1 MAESR
6 DLAPENLPESPG
18 AGPAESSACAVRE
31 SMETIVFP
39 ARAGAPPSNK
49 PPVEIY
55 LGTEPAQY
63 RANRVFGYSIERVR
77 DPGREVRIHVMSD
90 LPSFN
95 RRMWTTGFTNYR
107 FAIPAFQG
115 GRGRAIYNDED
126 QIYLTD
132 PGELFD
138 LDLGSASHLS
148 ISDTESSV
156 MLIDCERMAPLWTLE
171 QAQKGWKKTM
181 LRKASK
187 ATGVRGE
194 LDPGWNARDE
204 EFRPG
209 VSHLLHYTT
218 LHTQPWRP
226 FPERFVYQ
234 KGAYT
239 QIWHDLE
246 REAIAEGFELFT
258 RKSPSRG
265 FMSLLGQL
273 NDLPVSELGSGIGV
287 SGFLAGSVES
297 LARKTKSATLLEIQ
311 PDLRGDQIQTPGR
324 FGLDSERRVGIL
336 EFLSGLGDDERFDG
350 VLCVEGLEDLPV
362 WDVPW
367 VVETLFARARRF
379 VHVAVRTPETLPRR
393 RLLLPPQGT
402 THTLAWWRSH
412 FEAASQ
418 RHPELSWELMSARGR
433 SFEREDQLTV
443 RTGGQRPDQTPP
455 QVWTLSDGAPGNDC
469 QLNALTD
476 ALNWPAARLDVRLN
490 SLSRLPLLSRGAHLH
505 GLESFG
511 SRGRDG
517 SRGKEALPGPFP
529 DVLLVAGRRVAPIAR
544 WIREQSRGR
553 TQVVALG
560 PKAATP
566 ADAVDLAVT
575 PRGAQLFPHPNRF
588 ETDRPLTHTAKPT
601 KAWRDRIA
609 KFPGQKVVFLLGSG
623 TARLGLD
630 DESAVALGRLV
641 KESAES
647 LGASVLVSASRRTR
661 ASIFEGCLRGLGSA
675 AFVHRETPEQRDE
688 ERPWS
693 ALVEAADL
701 FVIAGLGETTLAEVC
716 ATGKPVFL
724 SPQLAGGRSPWARL
738 RDGVIER
745 IVERSQARPLN
756 DRGTVKP
763 QEGLELF
770 SAKLI
775 DRGWVRP
782 RRDAEALR
790 GRLVRA
796 GHARLLRAPIRAT
809 DLGGFA
815 APDVSEVGVVARRI
829 KKMLG
834 VPFDPNETDLNE
846 TDASEMETT
855 NAKNDL

>member
-1 MAESR
+1 MAEIR
-6 DLAPENLPESPG
+6 DRVPQNSPDASG
-18 AGPAESSACAVRE
+18 SGPAEPSAREIRE
-31 SMETIVFP
+31 SMETVVLP
-39 ARAGAPPSNK
+39 VRAGATPSDK

-63 RANRVFGYSIERVR
+63 RANRVFGFSIERVR
-77 DPGREVRIHVMSD
+77 DPGREVRIHLMSE
-90 LPSFN
+90 LPGFN

-107 FAIPAFQG
+107 FAIPAFQEG
-115 GRGRAIYNDED
+115 QGRAIYNDED

-138 LDLGSASHLS
+138 HEIGTASHLS

-156 MLIDCERMAPLWTLE
+156 MLIDCERMAPIWTLE
-171 QAQKGWKKTM
+171 RAQKGWKKSM

-187 ATGVRGE
+187 ASGIRGD

-204 EFRPG
+204 EFQPG
-209 VSHLLHYTT
+209 RSHLLHYTT

-258 RKSPSRG
+258 CESPSRG
-265 FMSLLGQL
+265 FVSLLGRL
-273 NDLPVSELGSGIGV
+273 KELPVSELGSGIGV
-287 SGFLAGSVES
+287 SGVLAGGVES
-297 LARKTKSATLLEIQ
+297 LARKTKSASLLEVQ
-311 PDLRGDQIQTPGR
+311 PDLRGDQIQAPGR

-336 EFLSGLGDDERFDG
+336 EFLSGLDEDERFDG

-367 VVETLFARARRF
+367 VIDALFARARRF
-379 VHVAVRTPETLPRR
+379 VYVAVRTPETLPSR

-402 THTLAWWRSH
+402 THTLEWWRSH
-412 FEAASQ
+412 FEAASK
-418 RHPELSWELMSARGR
+418 RHPELAWELMSARGR
-433 SFEREDQLTV
+433 SFEREEQLLV
-443 RTGGQRPDQTPP
+443 RTGGQRPDRTPP
-455 QVWTLSDGAPGNDC
+455 RVWTLSDGAPGNDC
-469 QLNALTD
+469 QLAALTD
-476 ALNWPAARLDVRLN
+476 ALGWPAEKLEVRLN
-490 SLSRLPLLSRGAHLH
+490 ALSGLPLMSRGAHLN
-505 GLESFG
+505 GLDSVRSPDSEHA
-511 SRGRDG
+511 GRVKAD
-517 SRGKEALPGPFP
+517 ALLAGDFP
-529 DVLLVAGRRVAPIAR
+529 DLLIVAGRRVAPIAR
-544 WIREQSRGR
+544 WIRERSRGR

-575 PRGAQLFPHPNRF
+575 PKGAQLFPHPNRL
-588 ETDRPLTHTAKPT
+588 ETDRPLTHTPEPT
-601 KAWRDRIA
+601 EAWRSRLAEI
-609 KFPGQKVVFLLGSG
+609 PGRKIVLLLGSG
-623 TARLGLD
+623 TVRLGLD
-630 DESAVALGRLV
+630 DESAIALGRLV

-647 LGASVLVSASRRTR
+647 LGASVLVSASRRSR
-661 ASIFEGCLRGLGSA
+661 ASIFEGCLRGLGHA
-675 AFVHRETPEQRDE
+675 AFVHRETPEQRDD

-701 FVIAGLGETTLAEVC
+701 FVVAGLGETTLAEVC

-724 SPQLAGGRSPWARL
+724 SPQLAGGGSFWARL

-745 IVERSQARPLN
+745 IVERSQARPIN
-756 DRGTVKP
+756 DRGTVRP
-763 QEGLELF
+763 QEGLELI

-796 GHARLLRAPIRAT
+796 GHARLLRAPIRGT
-809 DLGGFA
+809 DLEGFA
-815 APDVSEVGVVARRI
+815 AAFANEVDAVARRVRN
-829 KKMLG
+829 MLG
-834 VPFDPNETDLNE
+834 VPA
-846 TDASEMETT
+846 DASETEMTDAT
-855 NAKNDL
+855 HDL

>member
-1 MAESR
+1 MAKSR
-6 DLAPENLPESPG
+6 DLDPENLPESPG
-18 AGPAESSACAVRE
+18 AGPAESSARAIRE
-31 SMETIVFP
+31 SMETIVLP

-77 DPGREVRIHVMSD
+77 DPGREVRIHLMSE

-107 FAIPAFQG
+107 FAIPAFQE

-156 MLIDCERMAPLWTLE
+156 MLIDCERMAPLWKLE
-171 QAQKGWKKTM
+171 QAQKGWKKSM

-187 ATGVRGE
+187 ATGIRGD

-204 EFRPG
+204 EFQPG
-209 VSHLLHYTT
+209 VSHLLHYTA

-239 QIWHDLE
+239 QLWHDLE

-258 RKSPSRG
+258 RESPSRG
-265 FMSLLGQL
+265 FTSMLGRL
-273 NDLPVSELGSGIGV
+273 DELPVSELGSGIGV
-287 SGFLAGSVES
+287 SGVLSGSVES

-311 PDLRGDQIQTPGR
+311 PDLRGDQVQAPGR

-336 EFLSGLGDDERFDG
+336 EFLSDLGDDERFDG

-367 VVETLFARARRF
+367 VIEALFARARRF

-402 THTLAWWRSH
+402 THTLEWWRSH
-412 FEAASQ
+412 FEAASR

-443 RTGGQRPDQTPP
+443 RTGGHRADQAPP

-469 QLNALTD
+469 QLNALTN
-476 ALNWPAARLDVRLN
+476 ALNWPAERLDVRLN
-490 SLSRLPLLSRGAHLH
+490 SLSGLPLLSRGAHLR
-505 GLESFG
+505 GLESLRSAG
-511 SRGRDG
+511 ADG
-517 SRGKEALPGPFP
+517 EEVLSGPFP

-544 WIREQSRGR
+544 WIRERSRGR

-575 PRGAQLFPHPNRF
+575 PRGAQLFPHPNRL
-588 ETDRPLTHTAKPT
+588 ETDRPLTRTPKPT
-601 KAWRDRIA
+601 KAWRDRLTEI
-609 KFPGQKVVFLLGSG
+609 PGRKVVLLLGSG
-623 TARLGLD
+623 TTRLGLD
-630 DESAVALGRLV
+630 DESAFALGRLV

-661 ASIFEGCLRGLGSA
+661 ASIFEGCLRGLGRA

-763 QEGLELF
+763 QEGLELI

-775 DRGWVRP
+775 DQGWVRP

-796 GHARLLRAPIRAT
+796 GHARLLRAPVRAT
-809 DLGGFA
+809 DLEGFA
-815 APDVSEVGVVARRI
+815 APVANEVDLVARRI
-829 KKMLG
+829 KNMLG
-834 VPFDPNETDLNE
+834 VP
-846 TDASEMETT
+846 TDASETETMDET
-855 NAKNDL
+855 NDL